1 MSQHTLKPSLV
12 LVSIQ
17 YFIAVVIMLLNVK
30 LGYVVSFFFYVILIG
45 VSMNSLVKLFEET
58 TTFDEKIVK
67 DEAILPSF
75 TLCPNQPD
83 DPDQLIESFEDV
95 TKAIK
100 SVRSM
105 FTIVYTESKP
115 YEETRTVIEKFN
127 NNSFGEWYFAP
138 RISSYPPFQTVICLI
153 FTPSKS
159 YRPKKDWTFSV
170 CSLFIYIVKNDLN
183 YK

>member
-1 MSQHTLKPSLV
+1 MSSFDMSSLHTV

-17 YFIAVVIMLLNVK
+17 YLSAVVIMLLDIK
-30 LGYVVSFFFYVILIG
+30 LEYIVRFSFYGIIIG
-45 VSMNSLVKLFEET
+45 VTINSLIKLWEEPT
-58 TTFDEKIVK
+58 AFDEKIVK
-67 DEAILPSF
+67 GDAILPSF

-83 DPDQLIESFEDV
+83 DPHNDKSIESFEDV

-100 SVRSM
+100 NVESM

-127 NNSFGEWYFAP
+127 NNSYSVWYFAP
-138 RISSYPPFQTVICLI
+138 RISSDPPFQTVICLI

-159 YRPKKDWTFSV
+159 YRPRKDWTFSV
-170 CSLFIYIVKNDLN
+170 CSYT
-183 YK
+183 